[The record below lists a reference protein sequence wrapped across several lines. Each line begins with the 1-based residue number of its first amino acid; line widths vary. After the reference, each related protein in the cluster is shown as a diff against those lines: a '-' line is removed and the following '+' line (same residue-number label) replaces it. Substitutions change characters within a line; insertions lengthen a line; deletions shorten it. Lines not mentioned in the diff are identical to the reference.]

1 MPHSWQVRYCAIAR
15 TDEDYSM
22 ARDSKFFAR
31 VFAAALS
38 LTAIGTLAVSISATT
53 ATVVVAQEPFKQIK
67 LSEPLIKG
75 FIASQKDMAAIAQ
88 KIQQAGS
95 DKPDPAIQAELEAI
109 AKKHGFKDFS
119 EYDDVAA
126 NISMVMA
133 GIDPQSGQFNDPA
146 SAIRK
151 EIEEVKADKTIA
163 EKDKQTMLDELA
175 EALKSTP
182 PVQFTDNIELVKKFR
197 KEIDEVLQ

>member
-1 MPHSWQVRYCAIAR
+1 MILRTKFIAR
-15 TDEDYSM
+15 AVAATI
-22 ARDSKFFAR
+22 AVALAP
-31 VFAAALS
+31 VAALTV
-38 LTAIGTLAVSISATT
+38 TAIGTTVALSTSAQ
-53 ATVVVAQEPFKQIK
+53 AQEPFKQIK
-67 LSEPLIKG
+67 LSEALIKG

-95 DKPDPAIQAELEAI
+95 EKPDPAIQAELEAT

-133 GIDPQSGQFNDPA
+133 GIDPQTGNFNDPA
-146 SAIRK
+146 AAIKK
-151 EIEEVKADKTIA
+151 EIEDVKADKTIA
-163 EKDKQTMLDELA
+163 EKDKATMLAELG

-182 PVQFTDNIELVKKFR
+182 PVQHTENIDLVKKFR

>member
-1 MPHSWQVRYCAIAR
+1 MVRA
-15 TDEDYSM
+15 
-22 ARDSKFFAR
+22 SKLIRR
-31 VFAAALS
+31 VVAAVLALP
-38 LTAIGTLAVSISATT
+38 V
-53 ATVVVAQEPFKQIK
+53 ATVSVVAVPALAGITVIAMGTSAQAQEPFKQIK
-67 LSEPLIKG
+67 LTEAMIQG

-95 DKPDPAIQAELEAI
+95 EKPDPQIQAELETV

-146 SAIRK
+146 TAIRK
-151 EIEEVKADKTIA
+151 EIDDVKADKTIA
-163 EKDKQTMLDELA
+163 EKDKKTMLDELA

-182 PVQFTDNIELVKKFR
+182 PVQFAENIEIVKKFR
-197 KEIDEVLQ
+197 KEIDAVLQ